1 MASEGFPLLRDAL
14 KTFATATATQGQEHI
29 RPFHQYVATRLVVE
43 GGFHPDEV
51 TPHPPLRASQKAG
64 KLLLEHAPS
73 AQTTSERTVFGGMK
87 TKQIDVV
94 VSKEGI
100 GPVVAISVKGTLGAY
115 RNLVNRMEEAI
126 GDSTNLHVMYPG
138 LVYGFLHL
146 LRANREAGG
155 YNAKDM
161 GIAADGSFCP
171 MIQRYYA
178 ALCEMTGRRFVRND
192 YTRYESVGLAV
203 IENDPGSAGEV
214 SPDFPPPDSSLRIE
228 PFFTRVYEV
237 YDLRFPFRGEGV
249 PGALRREWSA
259 DSPLFGE
266 LSQGS
271 GGALSSLLGYNPRLH
286 V

>member
-1 MASEGFPLLRDAL
+1 VTPADFPLLCGAL
-14 KTFATATATQGQEHI
+14 KVFATATATQGQEHI

-43 GGFHPDEV
+43 GGFHPDEI
-51 TPHPPLRASQKAG
+51 TPHPPLRASLKAG
-64 KLLLEHAPS
+64 KVLLDYDPS
-73 AQTTSERTVFGGMK
+73 VQTTSERTVFGGMK

-161 GIAADGSFCP
+161 GIASDGTVCP

-203 IENDPGSAGEV
+203 IEKDPETAGAV
-214 SPDFPPPDSSLRIE
+214 NTDFPSSDSSLRIE
-228 PFFTRVYEV
+228 PFFSRVYEV
-237 YDLRFPFRGEGV
+237 YDLRFPFRAESI
-249 PGALRREWSA
+249 PGALREEWSA
-259 DSPLFGE
+259 ESPLFRE
-266 LSQGS
+266 LSQGDPTQ
-271 GGALSSLLGYNPRLH
+271 LHELLGYVPRLH
-286 V
+286 A

>member
-1 MASEGFPLLRDAL
+1 VTSEGFPLLRDAL
-14 KTFATATATQGQEHI
+14 KAFATATATQGQEHI

-51 TPHPPLRASQKAG
+51 TPHPPLKVSQKAA
-64 KLLLEHAPS
+64 KVSLEYDPA

-87 TKQIDVV
+87 TKKIDVV
-94 VSKEGI
+94 VSKEGV

-146 LRANREAGG
+146 LRANREAGA
-155 YNAKDM
+155 YDVKDM
-161 GIAADGSFCP
+161 GLASDGSACP

-203 IENDPGSAGEV
+203 IENGPRNAGEV
-214 SPDFPPPDSSLRIE
+214 NPDFPPPDSSLRIE
-228 PFFTRVYEV
+228 PFFARVYEV

-249 PGALRREWSA
+249 PGALRREWSQ
-259 DSPLFGE
+259 DSPLFSQ
-266 LSQGS
+266 LSEGS
-271 GGALSSLLGYNPRLH
+271 SRAVSGILGYEPRLNA
-286 V
+286 